1 MRRLDADRYLVI
13 LLLGFGGSIV
23 LTRLYLELTG
33 YPTVGGDTLHIA
45 HAVWGGL
52 LLFVGG
58 LLPLALANRSAL
70 LVAAL
75 ATGVGAGLFVDEIGK
90 FITVDNDYFFAAAAP
105 VAYAVFVL
113 TLWVWFRVRGRRDP
127 SPASQLHAALE
138 LLGDVVDR
146 DLTRSDRRE
155 LERRLESACDAEP
168 ERLRRLAEDLL
179 ELTRSGALDGGV
191 TAPGRVRRLVTRLD
205 RWTDRHL
212 SGARLR
218 RVTVGALAVLGVVA
232 VADLAVVGFI
242 GLDLLDGTTTSL
254 ADAANRYARVGI
266 QDGLGTTLLLLRVGL
281 DVVVGVLLL
290 VGAVLV
296 ARGRDRRGVEV
307 AQGGLLLALTLV
319 NVLLFYTDQWVASG
333 AAATELVV
341 LGLVWRYRRDALGEG
356 PDGEVDDDADGDADG
371 ADVTGEVSEPAGR
384 RR

>member
-1 MRRLDADRYLVI
+1 MPSALRRRLDHLVRRLDADRYLFLV
-13 LLLGFGGSIV
+13 LLGFGGSIV
-23 LTRLYLELTG
+23 VTRLYLELTG

-58 LLPLALANRSAL
+58 MLPLVLANRSAL
-70 LVAAL
+70 LAAGL

-113 TLWVWFRVRGRRDP
+113 ALWTYLRVRGQRDA
-127 SPASQLHAALE
+127 SPRSELHAALE

-146 DLTRSDRRE
+146 DLSRDDRRE
-155 LERRLESACDAEP
+155 LERRLESASRSDV
-168 ERLRRLAEDLL
+168 ERLSRLAGDLL

-191 TAPGRVRRLVTRLD
+191 EEPGRLRRLAD
-205 RWTDRHL
+205 RADAWADRHL
-212 SGARLR
+212 SGTRLR
-218 RVTVGALAVLGVVA
+218 RLTAGALAVLGVVA
-232 VADLAVVGFI
+232 VGDLAVVGFI

-254 ADAANRYARVGI
+254 ADAANDYARVDI
-266 QDGLGTTLLLLRVGL
+266 QDGLGTTLLLARVGL

-290 VGAVLV
+290 VSAVLLL
-296 ARGRDRRGVEV
+296 RGRDRRGVEV
-307 AQGGLLLALTLV
+307 GQGGLLLALTLV

-333 AAATELVV
+333 AAAVELAV
-341 LGLVWRYRRDALGEG
+341 LGLVWRFRREALRET
-356 PDGEVDDDADGDADG
+356 PDGEAA
-371 ADVTGEVSEPAGR
+371 TEPAGR
-384 RR
+384 TSSAAR

>member
-1 MRRLDADRYLVI
+1 VPPSLRRRLDHLARRLDADHLLFLV
-13 LLLGFGGSIV
+13 LLGFGGSVV

-58 LLPLALANRSAL
+58 VLPLVLANRSAL
-70 LVAAL
+70 PVAAL
-75 ATGVGAGLFVDEIGK
+75 ATGIGAGLFVDEIGK

-113 TLWVWFRVRGRRDP
+113 ALWVYLRVRGRRDP
-127 SPASQLHAALE
+127 SPRSQLHAALE

-146 DLTRSDRRE
+146 DLSPSDRRE
-155 LERRLESACDAEP
+155 LERRLDAARGSGT
-168 ERLRRLAEDLL
+168 ERLHRLAEDLL
-179 ELTRSGALDGGV
+179 ELTRSGALDEAV
-191 TAPGRVRRLVTRLD
+191 TEPGRVRRLVTRLD

-212 SGARLR
+212 AGARLR
-218 RVTVGALAVLGVVA
+218 RVVVAALALLGVVA
-232 VADLAVVGFI
+232 VGDLAVVGFI

-254 ADAANRYARVGI
+254 ADAANDYARVGI
-266 QDGLGTTLLLLRVGL
+266 EDGLGTTLLLLRVGL

-290 VGAVLV
+290 VGALLV

-333 AAATELVV
+333 AAVTELVV
-341 LGLVWRYRRDALGEG
+341 LGLVWRFRRDALGEG
-356 PDGEVDDDADGDADG
+356 PDGLGEPG
-371 ADVTGEVSEPAGR
+371 AGTGPAGS
-384 RR
+384 

>member
-1 MRRLDADRYLVI
+1 VRRLDADRYLFLV
-13 LLLGFGGSIV
+13 LLGFGASIV

-52 LLFVGG
+52 LLLVGG
-58 LLPLALANRSAL
+58 VLPLALANRSAL
-70 LVAAL
+70 PVAAL
-75 ATGVGAGLFVDEIGK
+75 ATGIGAGLFVDEIGK

-113 TLWVWFRVRGRRDP
+113 ALWVYFRVRGRRDP
-127 SPASQLHAALE
+127 SPSAELHAALE

-146 DLTRSDRRE
+146 DLSRSDRRE
-155 LERRLESACDAEP
+155 LERRLQAATGSDT
-168 ERLRRLAEDLL
+168 ERLRRMAEDLL

-191 TAPGRVRRLVTRLD
+191 TSPGRVRRVLTRLD
-205 RWTDRHL
+205 RWADRHL

-218 RVTVGALAVLGVVA
+218 RITVAALAVLGVVA

-242 GLDLLDGTTTSL
+242 GLDLVDGTTTTL
-254 ADAANRYARVGI
+254 ADAANRYARVDI
-266 QDGLGTTLLLLRVGL
+266 EDGLGTTLLLLRVGL

-290 VGAVLV
+290 VAAVQLL
-296 ARGRDRRGVEV
+296 RGRDRRGAEL
-307 AQGGLLLALTLV
+307 AQGALLLALTV
-319 NVLLFYTDQWVASG
+319 VDVLLFYTDQWVASG

-341 LGLVWRYRRDALGEG
+341 LGVVWRFRRDALGEG
-356 PDGEVDDDADGDADG
+356 PDGARERG
-371 ADVTGEVSEPAGR
+371 
-384 RR
+384 

>member
-1 MRRLDADRYLVI
+1 MPSSLRRRLDHLVRRLDADRYLFLV
-13 LLLGFGGSIV
+13 LLGFGGSIV

-58 LLPLALANRSAL
+58 MLPLALANRSAL
-70 LVAAL
+70 PVAAL
-75 ATGVGAGLFVDEIGK
+75 ATGIGAGLFVDEIGK

-113 TLWVWFRVRGRRDP
+113 ALWAYFRVRGQRDP
-127 SPASQLHAALE
+127 SPASELHAALE

-146 DLTRSDRRE
+146 DLSRSDRRE
-155 LERRLESACDAEP
+155 LERRLEAAAGADA
-168 ERLRRLAEDLL
+168 ERLRRMAEDLL
-179 ELTRSGALDGGV
+179 ELTRSGALEGGV
-191 TAPGRVRRLVTRLD
+191 VPPGRVRRVLTRLD
-205 RWTDRHL
+205 SWTDRHL
-212 SGARLR
+212 AGDRLR
-218 RVTVGALAVLGVVA
+218 RVTVVALAVLGVVA

-266 QDGLGTTLLLLRVGL
+266 EDGLGTTLLLLRVGL

-290 VGAVLV
+290 VAAVQLL
-296 ARGRDRRGVEV
+296 RGRDRRGVEV
-307 AQGGLLLALTLV
+307 AQGALLLALTLV

-341 LGLVWRYRRDALGEG
+341 LGLVWRFRRDALGEG
-356 PDGEVDDDADGDADG
+356 PDGEV
-371 ADVTGEVSEPAGR
+371 SEPA
-384 RR
+384 